1 MRIGVAKETATGECR
16 VALVPEIV
24 ARLIKSGLEVAVETG
39 AGAAASHPDAD
50 YQSAGARLAASAAE
64 ALQADLVAKVQRPSL
79 AEAEQLRRGG
89 ALICFLQPAQDPQL
103 LQRLVQREATV
114 FSMDLIPRISRA
126 QKMDALSSMS
136 TVAGY
141 KAVLLAAAAL
151 PRFFPLLMTAAGTIA
166 PAKVLVLGGGVA
178 GLQAIATAR
187 RLGAVVDA
195 FDVRPKVKEEV
206 QSLGAGFIG
215 MPTDESL
222 ETAGGYAKEVAA
234 SFLDRERQVLR
245 DPVRAADVVIC
256 TAMVPGKRAP
266 VLVTADMAKAMKPG
280 SVIVDIAADMGGN
293 CEWTEPGREVVKGG
307 VRVIGAVNLASTMPY
322 HASQMYSRNVAAL
335 LGLLIKDGTLHLDW
349 DDEITAA
356 ACVAHAGKSRLTPAV
371 ATAPASAAAAAP

>member
-1 MRIGVAKETATGECR
+1 MRIGVAKESAAGECR
-16 VALVPEIV
+16 VALVPETV
-24 ARLIKSGLEVAVETG
+24 GRLTKSGLEVVVESG
-39 AGAAASHPDAD
+39 AGAAAFHPDAE
-50 YQSAGARLAASAAE
+50 YQAAGAHLAGTAAE

-79 AEAEQLRRGG
+79 AEAEQLKQGG
-89 ALICFLQPAQDPQL
+89 ALVCFLQPSQDPAL
-103 LQRLVQREATV
+103 LDRLIQRQVTV

-141 KAVLLAAAAL
+141 KAALLAAAAL
-151 PRFFPLLMTAAGTIA
+151 PRFFPLLMTAAGTVA
-166 PAKVLVLGGGVA
+166 PAQVLVLGGGVA
-178 GLQAIATAR
+178 GLQAIGTAR
-187 RLGAVVDA
+187 RLGAIVEA

-234 SFLDRERQVLR
+234 SFLERERQVLR

-266 VLVTADMAKAMKPG
+266 VLITADMAKAMKPG
-280 SVIVDIAADMGGN
+280 SVIVDIAADM
-293 CEWTEPGREVVKGG
+293 
-307 VRVIGAVNLASTMPY
+307 
-322 HASQMYSRNVAAL
+322 
-335 LGLLIKDGTLHLDW
+335 
-349 DDEITAA
+349 
-356 ACVAHAGKSRLTPAV
+356 
-371 ATAPASAAAAAP
+371 